1 MERPVSLVRHERGLH
16 MLVPIMETLRMRSIC
31 LATAAG
37 LMAAALLTAA
47 SASAA
52 NDDPTRVGDVSTTFR
67 VIGRNDRI
75 VVDRYDDP
83 KVDGVSCYLSR
94 AETGGIKG
102 TVGLATDPSRFS
114 IACRATG
121 AVTLP
126 ERLPANEVVF
136 GASANW
142 LFKEIRVTRMWD
154 QQKRTLVYLVWSTQA
169 LSTGG
174 SPYNSVSVVSLGVPA
189 S

>member
-1 MERPVSLVRHERGLH
+1 MYRRLV
-16 MLVPIMETLRMRSIC
+16 TLIL
-31 LATAAG
+31 LAAPALGAAPA
-37 LMAAALLTAA
+37 LAAA
-47 SASAA
+47 
-52 NDDPTRVGDVSTTFR
+52 DDPQRIGDVSTTFR
-67 VIGRNDRI
+67 IVGRNDRI

-83 KVDGVSCYLSR
+83 KAQGVSCYLSR

-102 TVGLATDPSRFS
+102 SIGLATDPSRFS

-121 AVTLP
+121 PVTLAD
-126 ERLPANEVVF
+126 RLPANEVVF

-154 QQKRTLVYLVWSTQA
+154 AQKHVLVYLVWSTQA

-174 SPYNSVSVVSLGVPA
+174 SPYNSVSVVPVAAP
-189 S
+189 

>member
-1 MERPVSLVRHERGLH
+1 MRP
-16 MLVPIMETLRMRSIC
+16 MC
-31 LATAAG
+31 LAVLAGLLATPILPAAHALAAG
-37 LMAAALLTAA
+37 
-47 SASAA
+47 
-52 NDDPTRVGDVSTTFR
+52 DDPTRVGDVSTTFR

-83 KVDGVSCYLSR
+83 RVDGISCYVSR

-121 AVTLP
+121 AITVP
-126 ERLPANEVVF
+126 DKLPANEVVF

-142 LFKEIRVTRMWD
+142 LFKEIRVSRMWD
-154 QQKRTLVYLVWSTQA
+154 PQKRVVVYLVWSTQA
-169 LSTGG
+169 LSPGG
-174 SPYNSVSVVSLGVPA
+174 SPYNSVSVVPVGTPMP
-189 S
+189 

>member
-1 MERPVSLVRHERGLH
+1 
-16 MLVPIMETLRMRSIC
+16 MRSPLPTLLALLPLA
-31 LATAAG
+31 LATAG
-37 LMAAALLTAA
+37 AAQAA
-47 SASAA
+47 P
-52 NDDPTRVGDVSTTFR
+52 DDPQRIGDVSTTFR
-67 VIGRNDRI
+67 LLGRNDRI

-83 KVDGVSCYLSR
+83 KAQGVSCYLSR

-121 AVTLP
+121 PVTLADRIP
-126 ERLPANEVVF
+126 ENEIVF

-154 QQKRTLVYLVWSTQA
+154 GQKRVLVYLVWSTQA
-169 LSTGG
+169 LTPGG
-174 SPYNSVSVVSLGVPA
+174 SPYNSVSVVPVGAPTP
-189 S
+189 

>member
-1 MERPVSLVRHERGLH
+1 MPIPRLSLA
-16 MLVPIMETLRMRSIC
+16 LVAA
-31 LATAAG
+31 LAVCPAALALAAG
-37 LMAAALLTAA
+37 
-47 SASAA
+47 
-52 NDDPTRVGDVSTTFR
+52 DDPTRVGDVSTTFR
-67 VIGRNDRI
+67 VVGRNDRI

-83 KVDGVSCYLSR
+83 KVPGVSCYLSR

-121 AVTLP
+121 PVQVP
-126 ERLPANEVVF
+126 DRLPANEVVF

-154 QQKRTLVYLVWSTQA
+154 GDKRTLVYLVWSTQA

-174 SPYNSVSVVSLGVPA
+174 SPYNSVSVVPVSGPA
-189 S
+189 P

>member
-1 MERPVSLVRHERGLH
+1 MRRLLSTLLLLSAPV
-16 MLVPIMETLRMRSIC
+16 
-31 LATAAG
+31 LAHAAE
-37 LMAAALLTAA
+37 
-47 SASAA
+47 
-52 NDDPTRVGDVSTTFR
+52 DPARIGAVSTTFR
-67 VIGRNDRI
+67 VVGRNDRI

-83 KVDGVSCYLSR
+83 KVSGVSCYLSR

-102 TVGLATDPSRFS
+102 TIGLATDPSRFS

-121 AVTLP
+121 AVGVPDKLP
-126 ERLPANEVVF
+126 ENEVVF

-154 QQKRTLVYLVWSTQA
+154 AQKRVLVYLVWSTQA

-174 SPYNSVSVVSLGVPA
+174 SPYNSISVVSTAP
-189 S
+189 